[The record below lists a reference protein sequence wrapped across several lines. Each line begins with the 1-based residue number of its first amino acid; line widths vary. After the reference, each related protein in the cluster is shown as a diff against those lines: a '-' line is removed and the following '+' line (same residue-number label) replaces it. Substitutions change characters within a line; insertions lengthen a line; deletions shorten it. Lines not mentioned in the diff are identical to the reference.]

1 MSGIKKTLIGVVLS
15 SSGLA
20 LGACS
25 VGDLESLLNLI
36 GPTGLTAGIAS
47 KAEAV
52 ARQMGGPGGFGG
64 EMMDGFAGR
73 MPQHMGF
80 HNETN
85 LMEPGGS
92 MMVGMSNDSNQDCV
106 FHLSYV
112 TSQMGTAEQTMDVTV
127 PAGGEVTVQ
136 MPCSEILGMGPLE
149 MPGQPGCHLA
159 DGQPVSNTM
168 SVPGFMGMNYSCGD
182 EYMFHLMTDAND
194 LNGNGDRQEFIIM
207 SQAMEQFM
215 QRGFPTGTGSM
226 MGSMMG
232 G

>member
-1 MSGIKKTLIGVVLS
+1 MSAIKRIVIGFVLCSGCLVVC
-15 SSGLA
+15 
-20 LGACS
+20 ACTPADW
-25 VGDLESLLNLI
+25 GNLLNVA
-36 GPTGLTAGIAS
+36 GPTGLAADIAS
-47 KAEAV
+47 KAQAV
-52 ARQMGGPGGFGG
+52 ARQMGGPGSFGG
-64 EMMDGFAGR
+64 EMMDGYAGH

-112 TSQMGTAEQTMDVTV
+112 TSQMGTTEQTMDVTV

-168 SVPGFMGMNYSCGD
+168 AVPAFMGMDYSCGG
-182 EYMFHLMTDAND
+182 EQMFRLMADAND
-194 LNGNGDRQEFIIM
+194 LDSDGDRQELIIM
-207 SQAMEQFM
+207 SQAMEQHM
-215 QRGFPTGTGSM
+215 QSGFR
-226 MGSMMG
+226 MGMGQMMG